1 MKEFN
6 KCIIKKET
14 GMNGELFQNYFNFQM
29 PTAML
34 NAVYN
39 TNSKKKTMI

>member
-14 GMNGELFQNYFNFQM
+14 GMNRELFQNYFNFQM